1 MAQPETASNG
11 PQNSPLSPRQ
21 EAVALALACG
31 RTLREAAE
39 ASGVGER
46 TIKTWLA
53 QQPALSRRVNGLRG
67 ELTSRAL
74 GRLAEGMALAADTL
88 RELLA
93 AKSEGV
99 RLSAARAVL
108 ELGNKL
114 RESVELEQRLTAL
127 EADRRD

>member
-1 MAQPETASNG
+1 MVNSMAQPETASNG

-39 ASGVGER
+39 ASG
-46 TIKTWLA
+46 
-53 QQPALSRRVNGLRG
+53 VNGLRG